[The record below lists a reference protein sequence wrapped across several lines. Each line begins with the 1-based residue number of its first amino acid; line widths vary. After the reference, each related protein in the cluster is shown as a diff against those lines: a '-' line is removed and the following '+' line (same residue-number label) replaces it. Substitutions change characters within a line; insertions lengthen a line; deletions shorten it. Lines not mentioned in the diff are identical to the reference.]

1 MASKN
6 KDQRLFFFFLVL
18 LGLVGGALRFY
29 NLNWDSGHYF
39 HPDERNVVT
48 AVYNLDIPKQLNPRF
63 FSYGSFPFYLY
74 KASIQAIAWFNKNP
88 SWGAG
93 GATINIVGRTWSAFF
108 GTLSIFLIY
117 LLTREL
123 IPHQRKSFD
132 FGLLAATIFAFT
144 PFLIQSA
151 HYSTT
156 ESLLV
161 FFITLISFLTLKYI
175 QKPRLKTLF
184 FLIVNSAAAVAT
196 KVSGLSFLMIPVL
209 AFSLLITRQKSK
221 RRYYLISLIIFS
233 LGTVCMFFVFS
244 PYTLLDYFHFKAA
257 LDYESGVALGRLQV
271 PYTLQF
277 FKTTPFLFQL
287 KSMFFTLGPLVTLAG
302 LIGFLLFLKKS
313 LFSKKIQALP
323 FLTFFTTY
331 FLYVGSWYAKQVRYF
346 VPLYPYFI
354 IFTAFLFF
362 AAKDNIMA
370 IRNKVKRKR
379 LTLAWQALVIIT
391 TSTSILHGL
400 AFFSIYTRTQTRV
413 AASQW
418 IFDQIPPKAKI
429 YTEHWDDSLPLPLK
443 KYPSPSQYEIE
454 QLAIYDQDDEQKRQY
469 YATKLSQGDYI
480 ILCSRRLWG
489 TLIHLEEKY
498 PLTARYYQLL
508 FSEKMGFKKVAEF
521 SSYPCFGYPFFCF
534 RYLKDETAEETFQVF
549 DHPRV
554 IIFQN
559 QNRFSQETLARLLS
573 W

>member
-1 MASKN
+1 MAPKN
-6 KDQRLFFFFLVL
+6 NQQRLSFFLLFL
-18 LGLVGGALRFY
+18 LVFVGGALRFY
-29 NLNWDSGHYF
+29 NLNWDFGHYF

-74 KASIQAIAWFNKNP
+74 KASIQAIAWLKKNP

-93 GATINIVGRTWSAFF
+93 GAMINVVGRTWSAFF

-117 LLTREL
+117 FLTRQL
-123 IPHQRKSFD
+123 IPHKRKSLD

-161 FFITLISFLTLKYI
+161 FFIILISFLTLEYI

-184 FLIVNSAAAVAT
+184 FLILGSAAAVAT
-196 KVSGLSFLMIPVL
+196 KASGLSYLLIPVL
-209 AFSLLITRQKSK
+209 SFSLLIIRQKKK
-221 RRYYLISLIIFS
+221 RRNHLISLIIFS
-233 LGTVCMFFVFS
+233 LGAVFMFLIFS
-244 PYTLLDYFHFKAA
+244 PYTLLDYSHFKAA
-257 LDYESGVALGRLQV
+257 FDYESGVALGKLQV

-287 KSMFFTLGPLVTLAG
+287 KSMFFTLGPIITLTG
-302 LIGFLLFLKKS
+302 LIGFFLFARQS
-313 LFSKKIQALP
+313 LFQKEWPRIP
-323 FLTFFTTY
+323 ILTFFTIY

-354 IFTAFLFF
+354 IFTVFLFH
-362 AAKDNIMA
+362 ASEKYITATK
-370 IRNKVKRKR
+370 NKTKRKR
-379 LTLAWQALVIIT
+379 LTLAWQALVIVT
-391 TSTSILHGL
+391 TATSVIHGL

-418 IFDQIPPKAKI
+418 IFSQIPPKAKI
-429 YTEHWDDSLPLPLK
+429 YTEHWDDGLPLPLK
-443 KYPSPSQYEIE
+443 KYPSPSQYNIE
-454 QLAIYDQDDEQKRQY
+454 QLAIYDQDNEQKRQY

-508 FSEKMGFKKVAEF
+508 FSEQLGFKKVAEF
-521 SSYPCFGYPFFCF
+521 SSYPCLGYPFFCF
-534 RYLKDETAEETFQVF
+534 RYLKDEAVEETFQVF

-559 QNRFSQETLARLLS
+559 QNRFSQETLTRLLS